1 MDHKRPAYLF
11 IVRMMKDLKGKKL
24 LVLGGKAATVNVVQL
39 AKKMGI
45 ETYVTGIQEGGQA
58 KEIADHTLL
67 VGSEEHEKLI
77 DYIRANHIDG
87 VMTGSAEFQVREMI
101 RLCAKAGLPCYATEA
116 QWIATQD
123 KRNFKDLCKR
133 FGIPGVPEY
142 SLTDV
147 LNDEDF
153 PVIVKPV
160 DSCSSIGISI
170 CRNNE
175 ELAIA
180 KEKALE
186 ASASKKILIERYI
199 DNGGLTHVVKY
210 VVVDGKFY
218 MEIMG
223 DRHVLNNGLITAITF
238 FPSRNTELY
247 MNTIDSKVKDAFL
260 SIGFNN
266 GVFFFQALPYG
277 DNIYVYE
284 MGLRTG
290 GGMTYKI
297 TEATSGNNDLEML
310 INFALSGRM
319 CGEQETLCIDPFLKG
334 KQAASLAIPLRIGT
348 IAKVMGMELIPQ
360 MEGVVNFTHF
370 CDIGDSIL
378 PKHINTLSQLYGRIM
393 VVRNSKKELFESLKT
408 IRDTISVF
416 DIDGNDMIIWDT
428 FDMIYNDFCYKCDIQ
443 Q

>member
-1 MDHKRPAYLF
+1 
-11 IVRMMKDLKGKKL
+11 MKDLKGKKL

-58 KEIADHTLL
+58 KEIADHTLI
-67 VGSEEHEKLI
+67 VGSEEHEKLT
-77 DYIRANHIDG
+77 DYIRANHING

-116 QWIATQD
+116 QWNATQD

-133 FGIPGVPEY
+133 FGIPGVPEF

-180 KEKALE
+180 KEIALE

-199 DNGGLTHVVKY
+199 DNGGLTHVIKY
-210 VVVDGKFY
+210 VVVDGKYY
-218 MEIMG
+218 MEVMG
-223 DRHVLNNGLITAITF
+223 DRFVLQNGLITAVTF
-238 FPSRNTELY
+238 FPSKNTELY
-247 MNTIDSKVKDAFL
+247 MKTIDGKVEAMFQ
-260 SIGFNN
+260 SIGYDN
-266 GVFFFQALPYG
+266 GVFFFQAIPEEN
-277 DNIYVYE
+277 NIYIYE

-297 TEATSGNNDLEML
+297 TEASSGNNDMEML
-310 INFALSGRM
+310 IHYAITGEM
-319 CGEQETLCIDPFLKG
+319 CEKEDVRTIDPYLRG
-334 KQAASLAIPLRIGT
+334 KQAASLAIPLRVGT
-348 IAKVMGMELIPQ
+348 IKSVEGVEALTRIN
-360 MEGVVNFTHF
+360 GVVNFTHF
-370 CDIGDSIL
+370 CDNGDTIME
-378 PKHINTLSQLYGRIM
+378 KHINTLSQLYGRVMI
-393 VVRNSKKELFESLKT
+393 VRDNKESLFEGLKE
-408 IRDTISVF
+408 IREAIRIKDTE
-416 DIDGNDMIIWDT
+416 GNDMIIWDT
-428 FDMIYNDFCYKCDIQ
+428 FDKLYYDFIGSCKGC
-443 Q
+443 

>member
-1 MDHKRPAYLF
+1 
-11 IVRMMKDLKGKKL
+11 MKDLKGKKL
-24 LVLGGKAATVNVVQL
+24 LLLGGKAATVNVVQL

-58 KEIADHTLL
+58 KEIADHTLI

-77 DYIRANHIDG
+77 DYIHANHING

-116 QWIATQD
+116 QWNATQD

-133 FGIPGVPEY
+133 FGIPGVPEF

-147 LNDEDF
+147 LNDEVF

-186 ASASKKILIERYI
+186 ASASKKILIERYVE
-199 DNGGLTHVVKY
+199 NGGLTHVIKY

-218 MEIMG
+218 MEVMG
-223 DRHVLNNGLITAITF
+223 DRHVIQNGLITAVTF
-238 FPSRNTELY
+238 FPSKNTELY
-247 MNTIDSKVKDAFL
+247 LETIDDKVGAMFQ
-260 SIGFNN
+260 SIGYDN
-266 GVFFFQALPYG
+266 GVFFFQAIPENN
-277 DNIYVYE
+277 NIYIYE

-297 TEATSGNNDLEML
+297 TEASSGNNDLEML
-310 INFALSGRM
+310 IHYAITEEM
-319 CGEQETLCIDPFLKG
+319 CEKEDLQTIDPYLRG
-334 KQAASLAIPLRIGT
+334 KRAASLAIPLRVGT
-348 IAKVMGMELIPQ
+348 IKSVEGLDTLTKIN
-360 MEGVVNFTHF
+360 GVVNFTHF
-370 CDIGDSIL
+370 CDVGDIIME
-378 PKHINTLSQLYGRIM
+378 KHINTLSQLYGRVMI
-393 VVRNSKKELFESLKT
+393 VRDNQDSLFEGLKE
-408 IRDTISVF
+408 IRDAIRIKDTE
-416 DIDGNDMIIWDT
+416 DDDMILWDT
-428 FDMIYNDFCYKCDIQ
+428 FDKIYDDFICSK
-443 Q
+443 